1 MLTYRFLICMHLV
14 SLFVDYNCFYTLY
27 NYICSLVYRR
37 VSYNAGHS
45 SDPSN
50 FWEIEG
56 TTRPANPGKTPL
68 FPSPMPTFR
77 SDSIQDTAKPSY
89 TVDPTAAARGV
100 VRIAPTADF
109 VQQMGR
115 DGGVIQ
121 QDLERGRTATAA
133 STTGM
138 ATTSIPTSATTSTT
152 PTATIT
158 SIITIPLTHY
168 YHYCYRYTSPL
179 C

>member
-1 MLTYRFLICMHLV
+1 MYLI
-14 SLFVDYNCFYTLY
+14 SLFVDYYCFYTLY
-27 NYICSLVYRR
+27 NCICSLVYRR

-89 TVDPTAAARGV
+89 LVDPTAAGRGV

-115 DGGVIQ
+115 EGGVIQ
-121 QDLERGRTATAA
+121 QDLARGRTATA

-138 ATTSIPTSATTSTT
+138 ATTIIII

-168 YHYCYRYTSPL
+168 YHYYCYRYTSPL

>member
-1 MLTYRFLICMHLV
+1 M
-14 SLFVDYNCFYTLY
+14 
-27 NYICSLVYRR
+27 YRR
-37 VSYNAGHS
+37 VSYNVGHS

-56 TTRPANPGKTPL
+56 TERPANPGKTPL

-77 SDSIQDTAKPSY
+77 TDSIQDTAKPSY

-121 QDLERGRTATAA
+121 QDLERGRTATA

-138 ATTSIPTSATTSTT
+138 ATIII

-158 SIITIPLTHY
+158 SIITIPLTLY
-168 YHYCYRYTSPL
+168 YYCYRYTSPL